1 MAPTHISNLGPY
13 RYAVAERFAPS
24 QYLSYLDPAP
34 ETICPQLPTSFPAFQ
49 AILGPIP
56 GNPLPSED
64 CLQLRVF
71 TPKRTGKKLPV
82 MVYIH
87 GGSYMYLGGVLSWF
101 DGTRLAREG
110 VVVVTINY
118 RLGPLGFLYM
128 PERNI
133 TPTGI
138 GDQVQALKWVQ
149 EHIGDFGG
157 DKDKVTIFG
166 QSAGALSVNCLY
178 RTPEA
183 KGLFR
188 AGIMESAP
196 LELTAHNLS
205 WAEECGRKFESFLN
219 EDIYTANLSALLQ
232 ASSNTTDWTV
242 EAYGGDGL
250 QVPWFPL
257 NANGPITV
265 HGLPLVNGWN
275 KDDMRA

>member
-1 MAPTHISNLGPY
+1 
-13 RYAVAERFAPS
+13 
-24 QYLSYLDPAP
+24 
-34 ETICPQLPTSFPAFQ
+34 
-49 AILGPIP
+49 
-56 GNPLPSED
+56 
-64 CLQLRVF
+64 
-71 TPKRTGKKLPV
+71 
-82 MVYIH
+82 
-87 GGSYMYLGGVLSWF
+87 
-101 DGTRLAREG
+101 
-110 VVVVTINY
+110 
-118 RLGPLGFLYM
+118 M